1 MTIHKGEP
9 WGEAAASPATL
20 LVAASDHAAQVWV
33 VAARTVEA
41 PVPPIGFAGGDL
53 ARTMGGATRRRF
65 PGTVTRAP
73 VDLLRVEAA
82 GQVTWAVAHVVARRR
97 WWRGEVWM
105 AMNAQFLAGR
115 NVAPRAHP
123 NDGRVDLLQVDRRM
137 GLRARLQARQRAL
150 TGTHLPHPQLA
161 TRRLAGATLEFDRPL
176 DLWVDGARWLRAT
189 SVTFTVEP
197 DALTAYA

>member
-1 MTIHKGEP
+1 MTISKGQQ

-20 LVAASDHAAQVWV
+20 LVAGSDRAAQVWV
-33 VAARTVEA
+33 VAARTVDA

-53 ARTMGGATRRRF
+53 ARTMGGATRGRF

-97 WWRGEVWM
+97 WWRGEVWL
-105 AMNAQFLAGR
+105 AMNAQFLSGR

-137 GLRARLQARQRAL
+137 SLRTRLQARRRARS
-150 TGTHLPHPQLA
+150 GTHLPHPQLA
-161 TRRLAGATLEFDRPL
+161 TRRLATAAVEFDRPL
-176 DLWVDGARWLRAT
+176 DLWVDGARWVRAT
-189 SVTFTVEP
+189 SLTVTVEP